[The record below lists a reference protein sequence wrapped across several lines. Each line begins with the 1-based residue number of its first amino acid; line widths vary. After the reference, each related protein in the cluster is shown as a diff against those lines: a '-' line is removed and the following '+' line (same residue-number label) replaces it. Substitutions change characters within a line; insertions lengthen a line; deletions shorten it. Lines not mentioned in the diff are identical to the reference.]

1 MEYAYKPTTRGR
13 AVMAAC
19 MALEKPVKI
28 TRVAFGSGKVGEDV
42 NLADVHGLLSFISN
56 GAVAD
61 RRHEGDRFFL
71 TIQYAN
77 SEHRD
82 VKMFLLTEFIV
93 YTEDPETG
101 IVSESPDDTGR
112 SFAFGFQTTGDAGGM
127 RTWVLENTATGPV
140 HNPGTNTDSL
150 TEDPDSATFTSK
162 PHECADGKRRLSC
175 FCEAGD
181 AGYANF
187 FAKVPFQV
195 AATE

>member
-1 MEYAYKPTTRGR
+1 MADSKVRFGLSAAYYAVLKDGGTYDTPVRMVG
-13 AVMAAC
+13 AQSIDVSNSGSDSDSLYGDDIVMYTANN
-19 MALEKPVKI
+19 
-28 TRVAFGSGKVGEDV
+28 GSSGKTLEVQFSKIGRD
-42 NLADVHGLLSFISN
+42 
-56 GAVAD
+56 
-61 RRHEGDRFFL
+61 FL
-71 TIQYAN
+71 KN
-77 SEHRD
+77 
-82 VKMFLLTEFIV
+82 VCGM
-93 YTEDPETG
+93 TEDPETG

-127 RTWVLENTATGPV
+127 RTWVLENTATVPV
-140 HNPGTNTDSL
+140 HSPGTNTDSL

-175 FCEAGD
+175 FCETGD